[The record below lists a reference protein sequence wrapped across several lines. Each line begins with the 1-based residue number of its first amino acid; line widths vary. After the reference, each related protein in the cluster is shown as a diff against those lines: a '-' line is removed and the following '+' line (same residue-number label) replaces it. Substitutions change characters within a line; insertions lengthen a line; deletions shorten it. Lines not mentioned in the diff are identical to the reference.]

1 MATNAKVKFDLTN
14 TTTDVAIIALSLT
27 AGVLYGIV
35 KKKSPISIA
44 GLGLLFGL
52 GGVAIAI
59 VTSNIVDNGTS
70 ES

>member
-1 MATNAKVKFDLTN
+1 MATTAKVKFDLTN
-14 TTTDVAIIALSLT
+14 TTTDAAIIALSLT

-35 KKKSPISIA
+35 KKKSTASIV

-59 VTSNIVDNGTS
+59 VTSNIVDNATS
-70 ES
+70 Q